1 MIGWLSGI
9 LREKQA
15 QELLVD
21 VQGVGYEVLVS
32 LNTYFVL
39 PEVGGPVVLHTHFVV
54 REDAQQLFGFS
65 DAAERRL
72 FRELIRIGGVGPRLA
87 LAVLS
92 GMTVAEFIHA
102 IRAGDTARLV
112 RLPGVGRKTAE
123 RLLVEMRD
131 RIADWGP
138 LATGAGSPSA
148 ASYGQDIGGEAESAL
163 MALGYKP
170 AEAAQM
176 VATAL
181 TDCPATEAGDS
192 AQLIRRALR
201 GMVKK

>member
-1 MIGWLSGI
+1 MIGSLSGI

-21 VQGVGYEVLVS
+21 VQGVGYEILVS

-39 PEVGGPVVLHTHFVV
+39 PEVGSPVGLHTHFVV

-65 DAAERRL
+65 DVAERRL
-72 FRELIRIGGVGPRLA
+72 FRELIRISGVGPRLA

-131 RIADWGP
+131 RIAAWGP
-138 LATGAGSPSA
+138 VATGDGAPHA
-148 ASYGQDIGGEAESAL
+148 ASYGQDAGGEAESAL
-163 MALGYKP
+163 LALGYRP

-176 VATAL
+176 VTAAL
-181 TDCPATEAGDS
+181 AECPAAEAADS
-192 AQLIRRALR
+192 ALLIRRALR

>member
-39 PEVGGPVVLHTHFVV
+39 PEVGNPVAVHTHFVV

-65 DAAERRL
+65 DVAERRL
-72 FRELIRIGGVGPRLA
+72 FRELIRISGVGPRLA

-92 GMTVAEFIHA
+92 GMTVGEFIHA

-131 RIADWGP
+131 RIADWGSV
-138 LATGAGSPSA
+138 ASGEGSPNA
-148 ASYGQDIGGEAESAL
+148 ASHGQDISGEAESAL
-163 MALGYKP
+163 MTLGYKP
-170 AEAAQM
+170 AEAAHM
-176 VATAL
+176 VTAAL
-181 TDCPATEAGDS
+181 ADCPAAEAADS

>member
-1 MIGWLSGI
+1 MIGSLSGV

-32 LNTYFVL
+32 LNTYFAL
-39 PEVGGPVVLHTHFVV
+39 PEVGAPVALHTHLVV

-65 DAAERRL
+65 DVAERRL
-72 FRELIRIGGVGPRLA
+72 FRELIRISGVGPRLA

-131 RIADWGP
+131 RIAAWGP
-138 LATGAGSPSA
+138 VAIGDGAPNAVSGSPD
-148 ASYGQDIGGEAESAL
+148 ASGEAESAL
-163 MALGYKP
+163 LALGYKP

-176 VATAL
+176 VTAAL
-181 TDCPATEAGDS
+181 AECPPAEAADS
-192 AQLIRRALR
+192 AHLIRRALR
-201 GMVKK
+201 GVVKK

>member
-1 MIGWLSGI
+1 VIGSLSGI

-39 PEVGGPVVLHTHFVV
+39 PEVGGPVALHTHFVV

-65 DAAERRL
+65 DVAERRL
-72 FRELIRIGGVGPRLA
+72 FRELIRISGVGPRLA

-131 RIADWGP
+131 RIAAWGP
-138 LATGAGSPSA
+138 VPAGDDVPSE
-148 ASYGQDIGGEAESAL
+148 GPELPDVTGEAESAL
-163 MALGYKP
+163 ISLGYKP

-176 VATAL
+176 VTAAL
-181 TDCPATEAGDS
+181 VECPVMEAADS
-192 AQLIRRALR
+192 ALLIRRALR
-201 GMVKK
+201 GVVKK

>member
-1 MIGWLSGI
+1 MIGSLSGI

-21 VQGVGYEVLVS
+21 VQGVGYEVAVS
-32 LNTYFVL
+32 LNTYFAL
-39 PEVGGPVVLHTHFVV
+39 PEVGCPVALHTHFVV

-65 DAAERRL
+65 DPAERRL
-72 FRELIRIGGVGPRLA
+72 FRELVRIGGVGPRLA

-131 RIADWGP
+131 RLADWGSV
-138 LATGAGSPSA
+138 AVSGAAPSA
-148 ASYGQDIGGEAESAL
+148 ASGPQDAGGDAESAL
-163 MALGYKP
+163 LALGYRP

-176 VATAL
+176 VAAAL
-181 TDCPATEAGDS
+181 AESPAEEVADS
-192 AQLIRRALR
+192 ALLIRRALR
-201 GMVKK
+201 AVVKK